1 MTMIRRTLLA
11 AAASGFA
18 LLALPASA
26 QENYPNKPIRL
37 VVPFTAG
44 GIVDAIARTIGD
56 KLSTRYG
63 QPVVVENKA
72 GAGGAIGTDFVA
84 KSAPDGYTLL
94 LVSPGHAVAPSLQKG
109 VNWNP
114 VRDFRAVAGIGIVPN
129 VFVVHPSVPAKSM
142 DELIELAKKNAATP
156 LTYATAGIGT
166 SNHLAGELLAQ
177 EANIKLSHV
186 PYKGQP
192 DALNDLLA
200 GRITMMPLTVA
211 LAMPHVKAG
220 KLRALAVT
228 TSKRSTAMPELPTV
242 AEAAK
247 LPNYEVGTWFGL
259 VAPAKVPEP
268 ILRKLGADV
277 ADILAQPDVKTKLE
291 GLGME
296 LAPQRGPDFD
306 AFVGR
311 EFTKWSKV
319 IKQAGIE
326 PQ

>member
-1 MTMIRRTLLA
+1 MPTIRRHLLA
-11 AAASGFA
+11 AAVATFA
-18 LLALPASA
+18 VGALPAFA
-26 QENYPNKPIRL
+26 QDTYPNRPIRI

-44 GIVDAIARTIGD
+44 GIVDAIARSVGE
-56 KLSTRYG
+56 KLSTKYG
-63 QPVVVENKA
+63 QPVVVENKV

-94 LVSPGHAVAPSLQKG
+94 LVSPGHAVAPSLQRG

-114 VRDFRAVAGIGIVPN
+114 VRDFRSVAGIGIVPN
-129 VFVVHPSVPAKSM
+129 VIVVHPELPAKNM
-142 DELIELAKKNAATP
+142 GELIELAKKNSASP
-156 LTYATAGIGT
+156 LTYATAGVGT

-177 EANIKLSHV
+177 EGSVKLAHV

-192 DALNDLLA
+192 DAMNDLLA
-200 GRITMMPLTVA
+200 GRVNMMPLTVA

-220 KLRALAVT
+220 KLRPLAVT
-228 TSKRSTAMPELPTV
+228 TAKRSTAMPELPTV

-259 VAPAKVPEP
+259 VAPAKVPDP
-268 ILRKLGADV
+268 VLRKLEADV
-277 ADILAQPDVKTKLE
+277 TEILSQPEVRAKLE
-291 GLGME
+291 GMGME
-296 LAPQRGPDFD
+296 MAPQRGADFD

-311 EFTKWSKV
+311 EFTKWSRV

>member
-1 MTMIRRTLLA
+1 MTIIRRTSLA
-11 AAASGFA
+11 VAAGA
-18 LLALPASA
+18 LALGALPVSA
-26 QENYPNKPIRL
+26 QENYPNRPIRI

-56 KLSTRYG
+56 KLSTKYG

-72 GAGGAIGTDFVA
+72 GAGGAIGTDAVA

-109 VNWNP
+109 VSWNP
-114 VRDFRAVAGIGIVPN
+114 VRDFRSVAGLGVVPN
-129 VFVVHPSVPAKSM
+129 AIVVHPSVPVKTM
-142 DELIELAKKNAATP
+142 GELIELAKKNAASP
-156 LTYATAGIGT
+156 LTYASAGIGT

-177 EANIKLSHV
+177 EADVKLSHV

-211 LAMPHVKAG
+211 LAMPHIKAG
-220 KLRALAVT
+220 KLRPLAVT
-228 TSKRSTAMPELPTV
+228 TARRSAAMPELPTV

-277 ADILAQPDVKTKLE
+277 AEILAQPDVKAKLE
-291 GLGME
+291 GMGME

-306 AFVGR
+306 GFVNS
-311 EFTKWSKV
+311 EFVKWSKV
-319 IKQAGIE
+319 IKQAGLE

>member
-1 MTMIRRTLLA
+1 MTIIRRTSLA
-11 AAASGFA
+11 VAAGA
-18 LLALPASA
+18 LALGALPVSA
-26 QENYPNKPIRL
+26 QENYPNRPIRI

-56 KLSTRYG
+56 KLSTKYG

-72 GAGGAIGTDFVA
+72 GAGGAIGTDAVA

-109 VNWNP
+109 VSWNP
-114 VRDFRAVAGIGIVPN
+114 VRDFRSVAGLGVVPN
-129 VFVVHPSVPAKSM
+129 AIVVHPSVPVKTM
-142 DELIELAKKNAATP
+142 GELIELAKKNAASP
-156 LTYATAGIGT
+156 LTYASAGIGT

-177 EANIKLSHV
+177 EADVKLSHV

-211 LAMPHVKAG
+211 LAMPHIKAG
-220 KLRALAVT
+220 KLRPLAVT
-228 TSKRSTAMPELPTV
+228 TARRSAAMPELPTV

-277 ADILAQPDVKTKLE
+277 AEILAQPDVKAKLE
-291 GLGME
+291 GMGME

-306 AFVGR
+306 RFVNS
-311 EFTKWSKV
+311 EFVKWSKV
-319 IKQAGIE
+319 IKQAGLE

>member
-1 MTMIRRTLLA
+1 MIIRRTLLA
-11 AAASGFA
+11 AAAGTLTFGS
-18 LLALPASA
+18 LPVSA
-26 QENYPNKPIRL
+26 QQNYPNRPIRI

-63 QPVVVENKA
+63 QPVVVENRA
-72 GAGGAIGTDFVA
+72 GAGGAIGTDAVA
-84 KSAPDGYTLL
+84 RSAPDGYTLL
-94 LVSPGHAVAPSLQKG
+94 LASPGHAVAPSLQKG
-109 VNWNP
+109 VSWNP
-114 VRDFRAVAGIGIVPN
+114 VRDFRAVVGLGVVPN
-129 VFVVHPSVPAKSM
+129 AIVVHPSVPAKNM
-142 DELIELAKKNAATP
+142 AELIELAKKNVASP
-156 LTYATAGIGT
+156 LTYASAGIGT
-166 SNHLAGELLAQ
+166 SNHLSGELLAQ
-177 EANIKLSHV
+177 EADVKLSHV

-211 LAMPHVKAG
+211 LAMPHIKAG

-228 TSKRSTAMPELPTV
+228 TAKRSAAIPELPTV

-277 ADILAQPDVKTKLE
+277 TEILALPDVKARLE
-291 GLGME
+291 GMGME
-296 LAPQRGPDFD
+296 LAPQRGPEFD
-306 AFVGR
+306 AFVSL
-311 EFTKWSKV
+311 EFAKWSKV